1 MKSFVSSSK
10 ARIKDKMDKFSLK
23 SKCFESNI
31 SKTFSDVRREEDFF
45 DVTLVSDDQQH
56 IAAHKLVLSA
66 SSEIFRNILKKNTH
80 SNPMIF
86 LSGFNSKDLNVV
98 LDYIYRGEVKLFQ
111 DDLENFLHV
120 AQKLKIEG
128 LIGKGPHYEDDVI
141 SEDEAVE
148 SHIKNELQDSIEH
161 KIIKTPRKTKTLRE
175 KNIVHPTA
183 LVNHQSSPIEDLKAV
198 VDELFEKDGEQFI
211 CKTCGKVANRN
222 SDIRKHVEIHIE
234 GLSFECQFCGKS
246 FRSRVI
252 LKQHKRIHKK

>member
-1 MKSFVSSSK
+1 
-10 ARIKDKMDKFSLK
+10 MDKFCLK
-23 SKCFESNI
+23 WNCFQSNI
-31 SKTFSDVRREEDFF
+31 SKTFSNLRREEDFF

-66 SSEIFRNILKKNTH
+66 SSELFKNILKKNAH

-86 LSGFNSKDLNVV
+86 LSGFNSKDLNYV
-98 LDYIYRGEVKLFQ
+98 LDYIYQGEVKLIQ
-111 DDLENFLHV
+111 DDLDNFLNV

-128 LIGKGPHYEDDVI
+128 LIENGSPKEDDAV
-141 SEDEAVE
+141 SKDETVQ
-148 SHIKNELQDSIEH
+148 SNIKDEFQDSVQHTRISP
-161 KIIKTPRKTKTLRE
+161 KKTKNQRE
-175 KNIVHPTA
+175 KYIVHPTT
-183 LVNHQSSPIEDLKAV
+183 LVNQSLPIEDVKAV

-234 GLSFECQFCGKS
+234 GLSFECQFCGQS

>member
-1 MKSFVSSSK
+1 
-10 ARIKDKMDKFSLK
+10 MDKFSLK

-86 LSGFNSKDLNVV
+86 LSGFNSKDLNYV
-98 LDYIYRGEVKLFQ
+98 LDYIYQGEVKLIQ
-111 DDLENFLHV
+111 DDLDNFLNV

-128 LIGKGPHYEDDVI
+128 LIENGSPKEDDAV
-141 SEDEAVE
+141 SKDETVQ
-148 SHIKNELQDSIEH
+148 SNIKDEFQDSVQQKRISP
-161 KIIKTPRKTKTLRE
+161 KKTKNQRE
-175 KNIVHPTA
+175 KNIVHPTT
-183 LVNHQSSPIEDLKAV
+183 LVNQSLPIEDVKAV

-211 CKTCGKVANRN
+211 CKTCGKSCNRN
-222 SDIRKHVEIHIE
+222 SDIRKHVEIHID
-234 GLSFECQFCGKS
+234 GLSFECQLCGQS

-252 LKQHKRIHKK
+252 LKHHKSIHKK